1 MTEHRI
7 AKDGEAVAAEVAMTD
22 AAEQSARFVT
32 TIDATPLTGVQ
43 RHRDGFVHGRVR
55 ATRTGIQEYRA
66 SELGKTGDEIVRVY
80 RPLDEVMRV
89 DSLGSFKGKAVTD
102 GHPKERLNSENWGK
116 LARGTIMSV
125 QRDGEAVVLDVTV
138 SDKALVDK
146 LEAGEAR
153 ELSAGYVARI
163 DWTPGKTD
171 DGEPYDAVQR
181 DIYVDHLAVVPAG
194 RAGKDFR
201 IGDGADDSGKDRSN
215 WGAAPI
221 PQGSSTKGATM
232 SDALRTIMVD
242 GLSVSVTDQ
251 AAQAITKLQDAMTE
265 KEKAIATKEA
275 EIAEL
280 KKQVETK
287 DGELAAAKKSLEDAT
302 KPEAIADAV
311 KKRGKVTEAGK
322 AAGMSEEDMDKM
334 DDAAIRRAVVSKSLG
349 DAAAKEMSDAAIEG
363 AFLYASN
370 STAKTQDSALG
381 GGIKTTDADPWGF
394 MDKKE
399 G

>member
-22 AAEQSARFVT
+22 AAESAAKFVA
-32 TIDATPLTGVQ
+32 TIDATPLTGIQ
-43 RHRDGFVHGRVR
+43 RHKDGFIHGRVR

-66 SELGKTGDEIVRVY
+66 SELGKMGDDIVRVY

-102 GHPKERLNSENWGK
+102 GHPSDRLNSENWSK
-116 LARGTIMSV
+116 LARGTIMGV
-125 QRDGEAVVLDVTV
+125 QRDGDAVVLDVTV
-138 SDKALVDK
+138 SDKGLVEK
-146 LEAGEAR
+146 LESGKAR

-171 DGEPYDAVQR
+171 GGEPYDAIQR
-181 DIYVDHLAVVPAG
+181 DIYIDHLAVVPKG
-194 RAGKDFR
+194 RAGSDYR
-201 IGDGADDSGKDRSN
+201 VGDADEWGARPRDRAIEQPIEEGQTVSDAQTTTVQVGDGAVPTTEAGAIRIKGLQDSL
-215 WGAAPI
+215 A
-221 PQGSSTKGATM
+221 TK
-232 SDALRTIMVD
+232 
-242 GLSVSVTDQ
+242 DQ
-251 AAQAITKLQDAMTE
+251 AIKD
-265 KEKAIATKEA
+265 KDA
-275 EIAEL
+275 EIADL

-302 KPEAIADAV
+302 KPEALADAV

-322 AAGMSEEDMDKM
+322 AAGMAEEDMDKM
-334 DDAAIRRAVVSKSLG
+334 DDAAIRRAVVAKSLG

-363 AFLYASN
+363 AFAYASKGAG
-370 STAKTQDSALG
+370 TKTTDSALG
-381 GGIKTTDADPWGF
+381 SGIKTTDADPWGF